1 MEEREVLVVPAETNE
16 LTLEVLTQLMETMCK
31 LSENIVG
38 LAEQIEKVVESHES
52 LVTMLT
58 ADERREM
65 AKAADLNTG
74 GVVKK
79 PETWSGAW

>member
-38 LAEQIEKVVESHES
+38 LAEQIEKVVESHEN
-52 LVTMLT
+52 LVNMLT
-58 ADERREM
+58 AEERREFQ
-65 AKAADLNTG
+65 TG
-74 GVVKK
+74 GVVKE
-79 PETWSGAW
+79 PADWPGTW